1 MKLIRLQAFKG
12 VFEEKTVT
20 GAAHRLKC
28 SQPRVSRLLQELEE
42 EIGFPLFIREKQRLE
57 PTVEGKRFYKEIER
71 ILVGIEDID
80 RIAEDI
86 YHQRETILRVLAQS
100 HLAYGLLNHVF
111 GKFEK
116 LYKGV
121 RYYLEIG
128 IRREELAEW
137 LGGHQFDLAF
147 TALPAKHPL
156 VRHQHLMTIRLL
168 VAIPENHPLR
178 DVKQITFEEFAK
190 GPIIALT
197 EGTIMRQRLD
207 NLSQQTALKPNIRI
221 ETPTILSACQLAAQG
236 LGVTLTEPF
245 IANIFNTGDL
255 VFRPL
260 TPDFQVDYGALYLR
274 QTPPR
279 PMARKF
285 IETTRE
291 VAYDIAQNIDGM
303 YYAESRK

>member
-12 VFEEKTVT
+12 VFEEKKVT
-20 GAAHRLKC
+20 EAARRLKC
-28 SQPRVSRLLQELEE
+28 SQPRVSRLISELEE
-42 EIGFPLFIREKQRLE
+42 EIGFPLFLREKQRLK
-57 PTVEGKRFYKEIER
+57 PTVEGKRFYQEIER

-86 YHQRETILRVLAQS
+86 YHKRETILRVLAQA
-100 HLAYGLLNHVF
+100 HLAYGLLNQVF

-121 RYYLEIG
+121 RHYLEIG
-128 IRREELAEW
+128 VRREHLAKW
-137 LGGHQFDLAF
+137 LRGHQFDLAF
-147 TALPAKHPL
+147 TALPARHPL
-156 VRHQHLMTIRLL
+156 VRHQPLISIRLL
-168 VAIPENHPLR
+168 VGIPKNHPLYNA
-178 DVKQITFEEFAK
+178 KQITIQEFLK

-207 NLSQQTALKPNIRI
+207 NLTQQAALKPNIRI

-236 LGVTLTEPF
+236 LGITLSEPF
-245 IANIFNTGDL
+245 IANIFNKDEL

-260 TPDFQVDYGALYLR
+260 TPDYRVDYGALYLR

-279 PMARKF
+279 QMARKF

-291 VAYDIAQNIDGM
+291 VAYDLAQNVDGV
-303 YYAESRK
+303 YYVESQK